1 MDLIPTFRALII
13 YLCVD
18 FAQEVFIFMSSYWKE
33 KKKYENMVTEYKKTN
48 VYAGL
53 T

>member
-33 KKKYENMVTEYKKTN
+33 KKKKNENMVTEYKK
-48 VYAGL
+48 L
-53 T
+53 TFMPG

>member
-33 KKKYENMVTEYKKTN
+33 KKNTKTWLQSTKN
-48 VYAGL
+48 
-53 T
+53 